1 MLKFIAKRLLQTII
15 VLIISSILIFAFV
28 RMSPTDP
35 VSVILGGKETSQE
48 TLNAVRASFNLD
60 KPVTEQYFIWI
71 LGMLHGQMGLSF
83 KYQTDVSGLLA
94 GRLSITLGLVC
105 MASIIALLIAIPL
118 GILCAMKKHSIF
130 DKTATIFILI
140 INGCPA
146 FLTSILLVLIISK
159 VDPAYPFVGTYSSTT
174 EYFQRLL
181 LPSVALSFTMIA
193 LAMRVIRSSMIEQMS
208 NPYTLTAIAKGMSR
222 GQVVLHHNLKNAV
235 IPVISVV
242 SIQIGSM
249 VVGAVL
255 VENVF
260 SLGGLGTLLV
270 DSIKTSDYAVVQT
283 ITMLLIFMFLI
294 ISTLADILY
303 AVLDPRIRAH

>member
-1 MLKFIAKRLLQTII
+1 M
-15 VLIISSILIFAFV
+15 
-28 RMSPTDP
+28 
-35 VSVILGGKETSQE
+35 
-48 TLNAVRASFNLD
+48 
-60 KPVTEQYFIWI
+60 
-71 LGMLHGQMGLSF
+71 
-83 KYQTDVSGLLA
+83 
-94 GRLSITLGLVC
+94 
-105 MASIIALLIAIPL
+105 
-118 GILCAMKKHSIF
+118 
-130 DKTATIFILI
+130 
-140 INGCPA
+140 
-146 FLTSILLVLIISK
+146 
-159 VDPAYPFVGTYSSTT
+159 
-174 EYFQRLL
+174 
-181 LPSVALSFTMIA
+181 
-193 LAMRVIRSSMIEQMS
+193 
-208 NPYTLTAIAKGMSR
+208 
-222 GQVVLHHNLKNAV
+222 VLHHNLKNAV

>member
-48 TLNAVRASFNLD
+48 TLNVVRASFNLD
-60 KPVTEQYFIWI
+60 KPVAEQYFIWI

-94 GRLSITLGLVC
+94 GRLSLTLGLVC

-159 VDPAYPFVGTYSSTT
+159 VDPTYPFVGTYSSTA